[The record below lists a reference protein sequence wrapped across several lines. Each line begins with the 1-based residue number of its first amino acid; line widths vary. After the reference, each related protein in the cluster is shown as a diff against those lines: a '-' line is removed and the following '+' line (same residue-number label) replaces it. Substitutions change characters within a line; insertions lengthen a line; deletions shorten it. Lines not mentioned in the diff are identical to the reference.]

1 LERAAADS
9 QVAVAARAA
18 SLAQAAYER
27 GETSGLE
34 PALAA
39 LAVARTER
47 LRNAASTRL
56 TGAGQALIAAA
67 GNAASLSAER
77 WPDPRED
84 PLMEDAQR

>member
-1 LERAAADS
+1 VGVAAGAAA
-9 QVAVAARAA
+9 
-18 SLAQAAYER
+18 LAQAAYQR

-39 LAVARTER
+39 LAVVRAER
-47 LRNAASTRL
+47 LRNAARTRA
-56 TGAGQALIAAA
+56 TGAAQALVAAA

-84 PLMEDAQR
+84 PPTEGAQR